1 MEPDKIG
8 YADRY
13 NNSSCNPRNFLGT
26 ITAAR
31 PPNGQRRD
39 RPSQKMW
46 ANLDPLQQST
56 TFKAGVRGADNQTT
70 CTDQQGL
77 FQAHLGVL
85 YERTKSRMAMAAC

>member
-13 NNSSCNPRNFLGT
+13 NNSSCNPRNFLGAT
-26 ITAAR
+26 TTAR
-31 PPNGQRRD
+31 PPNGQRGD
-39 RPSQKMW
+39 RPCQKLW
-46 ANLDPLQQST
+46 SSLGPLQQST
-56 TFKAGVRGADNQTT
+56 TFKAGVWGADNQTT

-85 YERTKSRMAMAAC
+85 